1 MSSELLRRS
10 ISGSVYAALWL
21 LSTWQGGLPFMAA
34 LVFFSTVALR
44 EFYRMASRYGAI
56 SKEIGYLG
64 LWAMCVVAYWS
75 SSLRWSI
82 YTVMLVP
89 MAVAVKEILAQG
101 RRTFVAYDMGLTL
114 VGLVYCGLSLC
125 SLWVLRLAPDG
136 STWVSFLLLVTWGCD
151 VFAYLVGRYLGR
163 HPLAPAIS
171 PRKSWEGL
179 VGGCLGSLAVSAAFA
194 LSLDKPILP
203 ILGMAFLLALWG
215 QLGDLAESLMKRQ
228 VGLKDSGSLM
238 PGHGGV
244 MDRLD
249 SLLFNAPLFLLLVDL
264 LS

>member
-1 MSSELLRRS
+1 MNSELLRRS
-10 ISGSVYAALWL
+10 ISGSVYALLWI
-21 LSTWQGGLPFMAA
+21 LSTWQGGLPFVVVLA
-34 LVFFSTVALR
+34 FFSTVALR

-56 SKEIGYLG
+56 SKELGYLG
-64 LWAMCVVAYWS
+64 IWSMYAMAYWS
-75 SSLRWSI
+75 LSLRWSI
-82 YTVMLVP
+82 YAVMLVP
-89 MAVAVKEILAQG
+89 MAVAVKEVLSQG

-114 VGLVYCGLSLC
+114 VGLVYCGLSLA

-136 STWVSFLLLVTWGCD
+136 ATWVMFLLSVTWGCD
-151 VFAYLVGRYLGR
+151 VCAYLVGRHLGK

-179 VGGCLGSLAVSAAFA
+179 VGGCAGSLAVSTSFA
-194 LSLDKPILP
+194 LALGKPILP
-203 ILGMAFLLALWG
+203 LAGMALLLSIWG

-249 SLLFNAPLFLLLVDL
+249 SLLFNAPIFLLLVDL